1 MTSIPEQVAGVL
13 AALREKRPLV
23 LCLTNTVVQNFTAN
37 LLLAV
42 GAVPVMLSHEEEVD
56 ELLHSCANGML
67 VNLGTVNE
75 SQALLMK
82 AAVLSAREAGVPW
95 VLDPVA
101 VGLLGFRTRLC
112 VDLLATPPAMI
123 RGNASEIMA
132 VAGVDAATCRGPESG
147 ADSADAVAAARQL
160 ASRTGAAVLVTGKID
175 YISDGTMTYGCS
187 NSDVLLTRVTGT
199 GCAMG
204 ALAAACLAVA
214 ESPMQAAAATAAIL
228 GVAGERAAARA
239 KYPGSLVPVLL
250 DEMAALSPDAVAET
264 TRIFLV

>member
-1 MTSIPEQVAGVL
+1 MMPMQNQVAGVL
-13 AALREKRPLV
+13 ASLREKRPLV

-42 GAVPVMLSHEEEVD
+42 GAVPVMLSHEGEID
-56 ELLHSCANGML
+56 ELLHSCANGLL

-75 SQALLMK
+75 RQAQLMK
-82 AAVLSAREAGVPW
+82 SAVISAREAGVPW

-112 VDLLATPPAMI
+112 ASLLDTPPAMI

-132 VAGVDAATCRGPESG
+132 VAGVQAAACRGPESG

-160 ASRTGAAVLVTGKID
+160 ATRSGSTVLVTGEID
-175 YISDGTMTYGCS
+175 YISDGAITYGCS
-187 NSDVLLTRVTGT
+187 NSDVLLTRVTGA

-214 ESPMQAAAATAAIL
+214 ESPLQAAAATAAIL

-239 KYPGSLVPVLL
+239 KYPGSLVPALL
-250 DEMAALSPDAVAET
+250 DELAALRPDDVAET